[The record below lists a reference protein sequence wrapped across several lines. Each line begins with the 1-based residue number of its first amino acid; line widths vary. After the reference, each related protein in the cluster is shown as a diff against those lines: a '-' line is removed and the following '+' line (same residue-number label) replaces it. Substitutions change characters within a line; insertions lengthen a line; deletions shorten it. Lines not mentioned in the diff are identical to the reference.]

1 VPERSEPSAVLAPE
15 AARAGLEAQPARER
29 TVRPVPPP
37 LTPPQRPLPLGRLA
51 LAAAELALASASLFL
66 CARLFAMP
74 DAQRVSFLWH
84 NSLATPLRNAL
95 LIQAFA
101 AAALPLALGGAFLV
115 RARNAAVPALV
126 RAGELCAPLILSC
139 FVPSLLNATQWY
151 DKPLPYLLQL
161 LAFVLVFERL
171 LLRAFGGSRNPSA
184 GYVPPTD
191 GDRSLATRVVPLV
204 LVVLFA
210 AGYSAYMSYYTIM
223 RHHLLG
229 TAGFDL
235 GIFDNLMFNAMH
247 GRPFR
252 STVAVPLG
260 SYLSNHA
267 EYGMFLFVPLYAL
280 HPGPEFMLVLQ
291 STMIGFA
298 AVPLYFFCSTQLPRT
313 AAAALSIA
321 YLFYAPLHGPNFY
334 DFHWMPVAMFFFH
347 WLFYAIAKRKPIA
360 TALLMLVCLS
370 MREDAALGVIVAGL
384 FLIVTR
390 YWVRAGV
397 WLALVS
403 TLWFLLVKFVI
414 MPWAG
419 PWWFADIYKELVAEG
434 ERGYG
439 SIVKTILI
447 NPNYFI
453 KTLLTEPKFIYALH
467 LLAPLALLP
476 LRHAALALL
485 MLPGFFVS
493 LMTTGYAPTVSIAFQ
508 YTTTWIPFLFAASAI
523 ALRQRTLKLGAAGR
537 SATTVAVCAGVLI
550 HSYVYGAILQHD
562 TFIGGF
568 SRVFFSMSEGE
579 RKRYQDLEKIT
590 ALIPPGAVVAATEQE
605 IPHVSTRLDAY
616 TLKITA
622 GNPEYILVHRLH
634 LDNEAKQQVR
644 SALRLDHYG
653 LVKRQG
659 DFFLFRKGFD
669 SPDTDAALRAL
680 GLHGAQKH

>member
-1 VPERSEPSAVLAPE
+1 MLAPE
-15 AARAGLEAQPARER
+15 AAAARAESEAQPVREPP
-29 TVRPVPPP
+29 VRPVPPP
-37 LTPPQRPLPLGRLA
+37 LTPPERPLPLGPLA

-74 DAQRVSFLWH
+74 DAQRLSFLVH
-84 NSLATPLRNAL
+84 NSLPAPQRSSL

-115 RARNAAVPALV
+115 RGRSVAASALV

-139 FVPSLLNATQWY
+139 FVPSLLNATEWY

-161 LAFVLVFERL
+161 LAFVLVLERL
-171 LLRAFGGSRNPSA
+171 LLRAFGGPKHPSA

-204 LVVLFA
+204 IVVLFA

-247 GRPFR
+247 GHPFR

-267 EYGMFLFVPLYAL
+267 EYGMFLFVPIYAL
-280 HPGPEFMLVLQ
+280 HPGPETLLVLQ

-347 WLFYAIAKRKPIA
+347 WLFYAVAKRKPIL
-360 TALLMLVCLS
+360 TALLLVVCCS
-370 MREDAALGVIVAGL
+370 MREDAAFVTIVVGL

-397 WLALVS
+397 WLTIVS
-403 TLWFLLVKFVI
+403 LLWFVLVKFVI

-419 PWWFADIYKELVAEG
+419 PWWFADMYKELVAEG

-447 NPNYFI
+447 DPNYFI
-453 KTLLTEPKFIYALH
+453 RTLLTEPKAVYVLH
-467 LLAPLALLP
+467 MLAPLALLP

-485 MLPGFFVS
+485 LLPVFPAS
-493 LMTTGYAPTVSIAFQ
+493 LMTTGYAPTVSISFQ
-508 YTTTWIPFLFAASAI
+508 YTTTWIPLVFAASAI

-537 SATTVAVCAGVLI
+537 SATTAAVCAGVLI

-568 SRVFFSMSEGE
+568 SRVFFTISEGE
-579 RKRYQDLEKIT
+579 RKRSDDLDKIT
-590 ALIPPGAVVAATEQE
+590 KLIPPQATVAATEQE

-622 GNPEYILVHRLH
+622 GNPQYILVHRLH
-634 LDNEAKQQVR
+634 VDNEAKQQIR
-644 SALRLDHYG
+644 SALHYDHYG
-653 LVKRQG
+653 LLKRQG
-659 DFFLFRKGFD
+659 DFYLFRKGMD